1 MRQAQ
6 RRSCSI
12 ASGIGAMSAMACR
25 RMSAALRHI
34 LSRLPCRTG
43 RTNRLVLLR
52 VGSDQRLRART
63 TEAMAVL
70 VTSPSDHSL
79 LFPWLVDLFL
89 YLRGLLWRSP
99 TDCSWHKLSTRARY
113 AAYHYSLIRNLLQRG
128 ESAHV
133 FTAAAWGPLVD
144 DRALREHCSKRA
156 QQILRSSA
164 CPLVVCGNVYTS
176 VIIPSL
182 VPCSGFCSAFYFIRF
197 LGIMGVWVSEWAG
210 VHIHIHV
217 ELVRVRHKNKKYHE
231 I

>member
-1 MRQAQ
+1 MQQAQ

-12 ASGIGAMSAMACR
+12 ASGIGAMSAVACR
-25 RMSAALRHI
+25 GMSAALRHI

-63 TEAMAVL
+63 TEAMAVRPQ
-70 VTSPSDHSL
+70 TPWSL
-79 LFPWLVDLFL
+79 RRRTTLFSFHGFNLFPIPDSLC
-89 YLRGLLWRSP
+89 GLLWRSP

-164 CPLVVCGNVYTS
+164 CPLVVCGNVYTL

-182 VPCSGFCSAFYFIRF
+182 VPCSGFCSAFYFIFFFRDD
-197 LGIMGVWVSEWAG
+197 GCVGE
-210 VHIHIHV
+210 
-217 ELVRVRHKNKKYHE
+217 
-231 I
+231 

>member
-1 MRQAQ
+1 
-6 RRSCSI
+6 
-12 ASGIGAMSAMACR
+12 
-25 RMSAALRHI
+25 MSAALRHI

-63 TEAMAVL
+63 TEAMAVRPQ
-70 VTSPSDHSL
+70 TPWSL
-79 LFPWLVDLFL
+79 RRRTTLFSFHGFNLFPIPDSLC
-89 YLRGLLWRSP
+89 GLLWRSP

-133 FTAAAWGPLVD
+133 FTAAAWGTLVD

-164 CPLVVCGNVYTS
+164 CPLVVCGSVYTLA
-176 VIIPSL
+176 IIPSQFR
-182 VPCSGFCSAFYFIRF
+182 VQASALPSTLFFF
-197 LGIMGVWVSEWAG
+197 
-210 VHIHIHV
+210 
-217 ELVRVRHKNKKYHE
+217 
-231 I
+231 

>member
-1 MRQAQ
+1 M
-6 RRSCSI
+6 
-12 ASGIGAMSAMACR
+12 
-25 RMSAALRHI
+25 
-34 LSRLPCRTG
+34 
-43 RTNRLVLLR
+43 
-52 VGSDQRLRART
+52 VGSELQPQR
-63 TEAMAVL
+63 
-70 VTSPSDHSL
+70 
-79 LFPWLVDLFL
+79 PWRSAHLTGKGGV
-89 YLRGLLWRSP
+89 LWRSP

-182 VPCSGFCSAFYFIRF
+182 VPCSGFCSAFYFILFFRDN
-197 LGIMGVWVSEWAG
+197 GCVGEWMGGGSHPYTCRTSKGET
-210 VHIHIHV
+210 
-217 ELVRVRHKNKKYHE
+217 
-231 I
+231 